1 MKLAIDE
8 KYAGKVRKIEK
19 KSAEDQKKFDKS
31 VKDAKT
37 KLAGQ
42 GLQIIQE
49 VAGEGSKIAKGAAI
63 AQATISGVEA
73 VQNAFT
79 TAQKSPITAAF
90 PAYPFLQAGAAATFS
105 ALQLRKII
113 AGQPASDDGGGGGG
127 GGMQEVADTTPATQM
142 LSGSFTLGQGV
153 APEPV
158 KAFVVTDEMTN
169 SQNQLANIRRRS
181 TI

>member
-1 MKLAIDE
+1 MSKAKFNLAN
-8 KYAGKVRKIEK
+8 
-19 KSAEDQKKFDKS
+19 
-31 VKDAKT
+31 
-37 KLAGQ
+37 Q
-42 GLQIIQE
+42 GLQIVQE

-79 TAQKSPITAAF
+79 TAQKSPITAVF

-113 AGQPASDDGGGGGG
+113 AGEPASDDGGGGLNGT
-127 GGMQEVADTTPATQM
+127 QEVTDTTPATQM